1 MCLLNQGQTPKP
13 GILGSSWSGHNLR
26 FKIFPL
32 LPSRTEETHPPIYGR
47 SSPTCL
53 VAPLRFKNPFY
64 SFGSSPLGL
73 SSLPRQCIFLSVAL
87 GNAPWF
93 DLFFCLTIQ
102 FPYPNSRWYTT
113 DKVYLREPPPAP
125 NSWWMGNPTVITP
138 D

>member
-53 VAPLRFKNPFY
+53 VAPLRFKNPFIPLALPHQGLVLY
-64 SFGSSPLGL
+64 PDNAFSFQWHQVMLLGL
-73 SSLPRQCIFLSVAL
+73 IYFSASPYNSLIQTADGTPQTRCTS
-87 GNAPWF
+87 GN
-93 DLFFCLTIQ
+93 
-102 FPYPNSRWYTT
+102 R
-113 DKVYLREPPPAP
+113 PPP
-125 NSWWMGNPTVITP
+125 PTAGGWVTLQ
-138 D
+138 